1 MRRPVLMISL
11 LVAGA
16 GMLLTG
22 ALPAAA
28 AVPAVGTGTT
38 SVHLTPGANPGVVG
52 VPVAFTVAVTA
63 LTGNMPPTGTVTFM
77 TTGGAMATTSPQLTA
92 VQGSTTASTASTTVT
107 FSLPTNGTDYTVSA
121 TYSGDATFAANVSN
135 PVNEAVT
142 AAAPATTPASTTPA
156 TTPASTTPAAGVT
169 TPPAAVV
176 APGATVYP
184 VGAVGTGG
192 GGSLGGGVNAALVAA
207 GSLAVL
213 AGAGLG
219 GLAWR
224 RRRHSS

>member
-1 MRRPVLMISL
+1 
-11 LVAGA
+11 
-16 GMLLTG
+16 
-22 ALPAAA
+22 
-28 AVPAVGTGTT
+28 
-38 SVHLTPGANPGVVG
+38 
-52 VPVAFTVAVTA
+52 
-63 LTGNMPPTGTVTFM
+63 
-77 TTGGAMATTSPQLTA
+77 MATTSPQLTA

-156 TTPASTTPAAGVT
+156 TTPASTTPAT
-169 TPPAAVV
+169 TPASTTPAAVV

-192 GGSLGGGVNAALVAA
+192 GGSLGGGANAALVAG
-207 GSLAVL
+207 GSLLVL
-213 AGAGLG
+213 AGAGTG
-219 GLAWR
+219 GYAIR
-224 RRRHSS
+224 RRRAHRS